1 MRQETTLRG
10 IEMKTGTKIVVLI
23 AAKVLVTVVA
33 GSVIARAEPGM
44 QSFRSACM
52 SDYRRHCFGIL
63 PGGGRILACLN
74 ENYASLQPDCA
85 KAVALGSQC
94 VDDYKRLCPDVS
106 PQGPELK
113 ACLIR
118 HEDQL
123 SPRCA
128 SVLNNGK

>member
-1 MRQETTLRG
+1 
-10 IEMKTGTKIVVLI
+10 MKRRTKIVALI
-23 AAKVLVTVVA
+23 AAKVLVTLVA
-33 GSVIARAEPGM
+33 GSVVARAEPGM

-52 SDYRRHCFGIL
+52 SDYHSHCFGIL

-74 ENYASLQPDCA
+74 KHYADLKPACA

-94 VDDYKRLCPDVS
+94 VEDYKTLCPDVS
-106 PQGPELK
+106 PQGPELR

-123 SPRCA
+123 SSRCA
-128 SVLNNGK
+128 SVLNKK